1 MARKDFKLTE
11 GEWEIIQAVWETEPC
26 AAPTVQEKL
35 KAKKKWSYSTVKT
48 WTVWSARVFCKQI
61 GFATLSCIVPLL
73 RKARPKAVKY
83 FELSGVP
90 LMVL

>member
-48 WTVWSARVFCKQI
+48 
-61 GFATLSCIVPLL
+61 FATLSCIVPLL